1 MSEMANRRKNGAGT
15 LRKRADGRWEARVVV
30 GYDENGYPKT
40 KNVTSK
46 SKAECQRKLNELK
59 EQFESASNKC
69 KSEMSFSDWL
79 NFWFENYS
87 KPALREST
95 KDFYRNLI
103 YNYIIPEIGNVQLD
117 KLKSSDLQQ
126 FYSKLKTSGRKTRT
140 ELFGEGLSDRMVR
153 SCHTT
158 LKSALHKAVDEGL
171 IRSNPAIGCKL
182 PPKKAKEMQ
191 VLTNEEIQR
200 FLIQAKE
207 DGFYEF
213 FLLELA
219 TGMRRGEILG
229 LQWTDLNFKTGELHI
244 TRQASVVNGKLN
256 ISVPKTKTSD
266 RIIILPKVLLDML
279 SEYKKSVNSKWLFP
293 SPKND
298 DVPRNPVSMGKS
310 LKKILER
317 AECKN
322 IRFHDLRHTFAT
334 MALENGMDVKT
345 LSAMIGHV
353 SAATTLDVYSHLT
366 DKMQIQASINID
378 RKIGGTDAKMPEEKT
393 PDQDT
398 EKPPQPKFEPKK
410 GKIRKSGTGCIYQV
424 SENVWEGSYSP
435 RLPNGKRKK
444 FNIYAPTKEECEVK
458 LKELIENVKAQI
470 KAEKEKQG

>member
-1 MSEMANRRKNGAGT
+1 MANRRKNGAGT
-15 LRKRADGRWEARVVV
+15 LRKRTDGRWEARVVV
-30 GYDENGYPKT
+30 GYDEKGYPKT

-46 SKAECQRKLNELK
+46 SKTECQRKLNELK
-59 EQFESASNKC
+59 EQFDSASDKC

-103 YNYIIPEIGNVQLD
+103 YNYIIPEIGNIQLD
-117 KLKSSDLQQ
+117 KLTSSDLQQ
-126 FYSKLKTSGRKTRT
+126 FYSKLKKSGRKTRT

-229 LQWTDLNFKTGELHI
+229 LQWADLNFKTGELHI

-266 RIIILPKVLLDML
+266 RIVILPKVLLDML
-279 SEYKKSVNSKWLFP
+279 SEYKKNVNSKWIFP
-293 SPKND
+293 SPKNEN
-298 DVPRNPVSMGKS
+298 VPRNPVSMGKS
-310 LKKILER
+310 LKKILSR

-353 SAATTLDVYSHLT
+353 SAATTLDV
-366 DKMQIQASINID
+366 
-378 RKIGGTDAKMPEEKT
+378 
-393 PDQDT
+393 
-398 EKPPQPKFEPKK
+398 
-410 GKIRKSGTGCIYQV
+410 
-424 SENVWEGSYSP
+424 
-435 RLPNGKRKK
+435 
-444 FNIYAPTKEECEVK
+444 
-458 LKELIENVKAQI
+458 
-470 KAEKEKQG
+470 